1 MDHGAFS
8 NENAFLFGS
17 AVLSMCGK
25 DFFIYVRKG
34 LMRIIKRLIFVVIAA
49 FLTMSLLFAGCSG
62 NAARSDAASAESSD
76 EILTI
81 VWQGEGTIISISE
94 IMDLNAVER
103 EAVTIDSDNKESIR
117 QVKGVLL
124 EELLE
129 KYLAISLSDI
139 YSIRFTAGDG
149 YAIEVPPEIVR
160 EREVIL
166 TYEMDGEQLEE
177 KKKPLRAVIPDERS
191 IYWVHNLIEIELI
204 EGHDIKEITG
214 IVFIDSLVKV
224 LETQDYDYYG
234 SSDRAVLTADLLM
247 EFREEQEQDFII
259 MLSSDGLE
267 KNEEKEI
274 FKNGYL
280 KITGDGVPAFLDPE
294 LPNGMWV
301 KNIFALFYGQTAYVS
316 AFQSM
321 SMFENVEAEGKS
333 GVHLENIVKEAG
345 LAESENYIL
354 RALDGYTVEISSED
368 MGRGLIYIDEG
379 QQLNVYFEDLEGSYS
394 IKDLLS
400 IENKK

>member
-1 MDHGAFS
+1 
-8 NENAFLFGS
+8 
-17 AVLSMCGK
+17 
-25 DFFIYVRKG
+25 
-34 LMRIIKRLIFVVIAA
+34 MRIIKRPVFAVIAT
-49 FLTMSLLFAGCSG
+49 FLITILLFAGCSG
-62 NAARSDAASAESSD
+62 NIAKDDAAGEGSSD
-76 EILTI
+76 EVLTI
-81 VWQGEGTIISISE
+81 VWQDEEIRISISE
-94 IMDLNAVER
+94 IMDFDAVEM
-103 EAVTIDSDNKESIR
+103 EAATVDSENKESIR
-117 QVKGVLL
+117 HVKGVLL
-124 EELLE
+124 EDLLE
-129 KYLAISLSDI
+129 EYLTISLSDI

-149 YAIEVPPEIVR
+149 YAIEVPPEIMQ

-166 TYEMDGEQLEE
+166 AYEMYGEPLEE
-177 KKKPLRAVIPDERS
+177 KKKPLRAVIPDERTM
-191 IYWVHNLIEIELI
+191 YWVGNLIEIELI

-234 SSDRAVLTADLLM
+234 SIDRAVLTADLIM
-247 EFREEQEQDFII
+247 EFREKQEQDFII

-280 KITGDGVPAFLDPE
+280 KITGDGAPAFLDPE

-301 KNIFALFYGQTAYVS
+301 KDIFALFYGQTAYVS
-316 AFQSM
+316 AIQCVG
-321 SMFENVEAEGKS
+321 MFENVKAGGKS
-333 GVHLENIVKEAG
+333 GVYLENIIKEAG
-345 LAESENYIL
+345 LAESENYML

-368 MGRGLIYIDEG
+368 IGRGLIYINEE

>member
-1 MDHGAFS
+1 
-8 NENAFLFGS
+8 
-17 AVLSMCGK
+17 
-25 DFFIYVRKG
+25 
-34 LMRIIKRLIFVVIAA
+34 MRIIKILIFIVIAT
-49 FLTMSLLFAGCSG
+49 FLTISVLFAGCSG
-62 NAARSDAASAESSD
+62 NAAKSDAAGAESSD
-76 EILTI
+76 ESLTI
-81 VWQGEGTIISISE
+81 IRQDEETKISISK
-94 IMDLNAVER
+94 IMDLDAVER

-124 EELLE
+124 EDLLE
-129 KYLAISLSDI
+129 EHLAISLSGI
-139 YSIRFTAGDG
+139 YSIRFIAGDG
-149 YAIEVPPEIVR
+149 YAIEVPPEIVQDR
-160 EREVIL
+160 EIIL
-166 TYEMDGEQLEE
+166 AYEMYGEPLDE
-177 KKKPLRAVIPDERS
+177 KKKPLRVVIPDERTM
-191 IYWVHNLIEIELI
+191 YWVGNLVEIELI

-224 LETQDYDYYG
+224 LEVQDYDYYG

-247 EFREEQEQDFII
+247 EFREKQEQDFII

-280 KITGDGVPAFLDPE
+280 KITGDGAPAFLDPE

-321 SMFENVEAEGKS
+321 NMFENIETEGKS
-333 GVHLENIVKEAG
+333 GIYLENIIKETG
-345 LAESENYIL
+345 LVESENYIL
-354 RALDGYTVEISSED
+354 RALDGYTIEISSKD
-368 MGRGLIYIDEG
+368 ISRGLIYIDEG
-379 QQLNVYFEDLEGSYS
+379 QQLNVYFEDLEESYS

>member
-1 MDHGAFS
+1 M
-8 NENAFLFGS
+8 
-17 AVLSMCGK
+17 K
-25 DFFIYVRKG
+25 
-34 LMRIIKRLIFVVIAA
+34 IIKRQVFIVIAA
-49 FLTMSLLFAGCSG
+49 FLTVALLFAGCSG
-62 NAARSDAASAESSD
+62 NTAKDNTADTGSSD
-76 EILTI
+76 EVLTI
-81 VWQGEGTIISISE
+81 VWQNEEIRISISE
-94 IMDLNAVER
+94 IMDFDIVEM
-103 EAVTIDSDNKESIR
+103 EAATVDSENKESIR
-117 QVKGVLL
+117 RVKGVLL
-124 EELLE
+124 EDLLE

-149 YAIEVPPEIVR
+149 YAIEVPPEIVQ

-166 TYEMDGEQLEE
+166 AYEMYGEPLEE
-177 KKKPLRAVIPDERS
+177 KKKPLRAVIPDERTM
-191 IYWVHNLIEIELI
+191 YWVGNLIEIELI

-234 SSDRAVLTADLLM
+234 SNDRAVLTADLLM
-247 EFREEQEQDFII
+247 EFREKQEQDFII

-280 KITGDGVPAFLDPE
+280 KITGDGAPAFLDPE

-301 KNIFALFYGQTAYVS
+301 KDIFALFYGQTAYVS

-321 SMFENVEAEGKS
+321 GMFENTKVES
-333 GVHLENIVKEAG
+333 YNGVYLENIMKEAG

-368 MGRGLIYIDEG
+368 IGRGLIYIDGGE
-379 QQLNVYFEDLEGSYS
+379 QLNVYFEDLEESYS